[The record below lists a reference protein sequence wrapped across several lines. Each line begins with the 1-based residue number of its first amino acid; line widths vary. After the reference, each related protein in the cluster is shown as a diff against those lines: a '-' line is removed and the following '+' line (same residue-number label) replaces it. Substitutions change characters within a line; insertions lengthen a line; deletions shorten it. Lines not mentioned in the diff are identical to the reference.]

1 VGYINYNGTTKTSG
15 QMDGGT
21 TAPTNTTRLNYDGY
35 LYATRFYGD
44 GSQLSGVSAGATIT
58 DDTTTD
64 GTRYILFDDVTSG
77 SATSVGVSSTKLYF
91 NPSTGTLYAT
101 QFTSL
106 SDASKKTNVATIANA
121 ADTVNQMR
129 GVSFDW
135 LDTGAA
141 AYGVIAQEL
150 EQIVPEAVVEN
161 AGVKSVNYNMIIAFL
176 IESNKE
182 LAARVSALE
191 GR

>member
-1 VGYINYNGTTKTSG
+1 
-15 QMDGGT
+15 
-21 TAPTNTTRLNYDGY
+21 
-35 LYATRFYGD
+35 
-44 GSQLSGVSAGATIT
+44 
-58 DDTTTD
+58 
-64 GTRYILFDDVTSG
+64 
-77 SATSVGVSSTKLYF
+77 
-91 NPSTGTLYAT
+91 
-101 QFTSL
+101 
-106 SDASKKTNVATIANA
+106 VATIANA

-135 LDTGAA
+135 LDTGAH